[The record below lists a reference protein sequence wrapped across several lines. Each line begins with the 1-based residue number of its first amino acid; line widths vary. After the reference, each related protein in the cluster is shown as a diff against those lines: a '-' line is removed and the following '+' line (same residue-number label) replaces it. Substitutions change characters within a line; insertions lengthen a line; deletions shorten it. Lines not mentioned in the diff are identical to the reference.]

1 MLLAIYNSFTV
12 PIFVS
17 FRIEETEEFF
27 IVNSIIDVLFV
38 ADIILNFFSTYID
51 RNGEEVLDHKKIVK
65 NYLKK
70 AFFIDLVASLPLD
83 LIQATIEAE

>member
-17 FRIEETEEFF
+17 FRIEETEELF
-27 IVNSIIDVLFV
+27 ILNGIIDTMFV
-38 ADIILNFFSTYID
+38 VDIVLNFFSTYID

-70 AFFIDLVASLPLD
+70 AFIIDLIASLPLD
-83 LIQATIEAE
+83 LV

>member
-17 FRIEETEEFF
+17 FRIEETEELF
-27 IVNSIIDVLFV
+27 ILNGIIDTMFV
-38 ADIILNFFSTYID
+38 ADIVLNFFSTYID

-70 AFFIDLVASLPLD
+70 AFIIDLIASLPLD
-83 LIQATIEAE
+83 LV